1 MNEQRDKH
9 FVQYAV
15 NTGLSSIQG
24 NSALAQSII
33 RQEGTRTASVKK
45 KVSLALVLSIVF
57 IIAAMTALAAGI
69 AFHIM
74 TQRVAALDAGGQMMT
89 WGLHEKYAFVQAM
102 RESGYAM
109 NGQDW
114 QVLSD
119 ESRTESDREAA
130 ADRIIYERYGAVQ
143 EEANASRPLP
153 AASVLGNAPDAVL
166 IFRER
171 FLAENP
177 DATDD
182 DYTDALGYWLRDA
195 YIPQL
200 EAAKSADA
208 SSAEAEPSQAVLTR
222 EMAETSAREQMT
234 EVFGWP
240 EKAANQASL
249 VSEQDAQSGAW
260 HITAQISADAL
271 EDAFE
276 PVLED
281 AMLQKTAFGYSFS
294 YWVILSA
301 NGSYCRSGDLNS
313 LLATVEEVNRR
324 EALYQIDVDEAESIA
339 LAAIREKYSLGHA
352 EIKKYFVYTAD
363 TYTNDA
369 SCIRLGVLL
378 RTRNNSAAPWDY
390 AAIVNLTTGS
400 ADDVFSVDA
409 LFGEKMERLA
419 AAWEKLRDN
428 GNWLNY
434 LRWYS
439 TWCPYGDFG
448 AWPVSM
454 QKKASELF
462 RKAGAQ
468 QRGELTDETGY
479 YPLRMFT
486 NHLYGEPAD
495 DELSEES
502 AHRIACEKAS
512 QTLDISAQTMASW
525 SVKRTY
531 SRDKDSRPIWRF
543 LLYDPNSTAGQ
554 AWHFVVWMDG
564 MTGEILYADQT
575 APNGSGWYNDAD
587 VL

>member
-9 FVQYAV
+9 FVQHAV

-24 NSALAQSII
+24 NSALAQNII
-33 RQEGTRTASVKK
+33 RQGKKRTASVKK

-74 TQRVAALDAGGQMMT
+74 TQRVAALDAGGQMMV
-89 WGLHEKYAFVQAM
+89 WGLNEKYTFVQAM

-114 QVLSD
+114 QMLSD

-153 AASVLGNAPDAVL
+153 EASVLGNAPDAVL

-177 DATDD
+177 DATDA

-195 YIPQL
+195 YMPQL
-200 EAAKSADA
+200 EAAKSDA
-208 SSAEAEPSQAVLTR
+208 SSSSEAESSAAVLTR
-222 EMAETSAREQMT
+222 ERAETSARSQMT

-240 EKAANQASL
+240 EEAANQAVL
-249 VSEQDAQSGAW
+249 VSEQDEQSGAW
-260 HITAQISADAL
+260 HIAAQISADAL

-281 AMLQKTAFGYSFS
+281 AMLQKMAFGYSFS

-339 LAAIREKYSLGHA
+339 LDAIREKYSLGHA

-378 RTRNNSAAPWDY
+378 RTRSNSAAPWDY

-400 ADDVFSVDA
+400 ADDVFSADD

-419 AAWEKLRDN
+419 AAWEKLQDN

-448 AWPVSM
+448 AWPVSV

-462 RKAGAQ
+462 WEAGAQ
-468 QRGELTDETGY
+468 QKSELTDETGY

-486 NHLYGEPAD
+486 NHRYSEPAD

-502 AHRIACEKAS
+502 AHRIACEKTA
-512 QTLDISAQTMASW
+512 QTLDISVQTMAAW
-525 SVKRTY
+525 SAKRTY

-543 LLYDPNSTAGQ
+543 LLYNTNSAAGQ
-554 AWHFVVWMDG
+554 AWRFVVWMDG

-575 APNGSGWYNDAD
+575 APNGSGWYNDAE